1 MKKILLTL
9 AAITLLA
16 GCTQNSGQ
24 TPKVDPLDDA
34 YIPNAKQNVGIE
46 KLSESIDHGLY
57 RITIDDTTQILL
69 YRGVES
75 CTMVKVK

>member
-9 AAITLLA
+9 AAVSFLV
-16 GCTQNSGQ
+16 GCTQNSAQ
-24 TPKVDPLDDA
+24 TKNVDPLHDA
-34 YIPNAKQNVGIE
+34 YIPPAKNNVNIE

-57 RITIDDTTQILL
+57 RVTIDDTTQILL

-75 CTMVKVK
+75 CAMVKLK